1 MAKANSFSPIVLS
14 AVKALARLAAKKAVQ
29 AELKDKGVRV
39 TLVRP
44 AEINAQATIYLA
56 SHPELYVA
64 AHERAKRMIAEGVF
78 GKRAQRAYLL
88 TSAQSENEPKSI
100 TSSVQMLGA
109 K

>member
-1 MAKANSFSPIVLS
+1 MANSFEHISIS
-14 AVKALARLAAKKAVQ
+14 AVKVLARLAAKKAVQ

-56 SHPELYVA
+56 NHPELYVA
-64 AHERAKRMIAEGVF
+64 AQERAKLMTAKGMF
-78 GKRAQRAYLL
+78 GKRAQI
-88 TSAQSENEPKSI
+88 EPKST
-100 TSSVQMLGA
+100 TSAVQISCS